1 MSKIEELSLELI
13 SKANNYN
20 KWVYENMKPY
30 LKSPVLE
37 VGSGIG
43 TITSYIAK
51 NNKVIAT
58 DVSKKYVSFLKK
70 RFVKRKNFL
79 GAKQLDLTKVYKI
92 GKFKTV
98 VCTNV
103 LHHVKDDEAAIGNI
117 HKYLEKEGLVFVQE
131 PAHMLLF
138 GSLDKAQ
145 NHFRRY
151 SKETLAKKFRK
162 KDFKIKKV
170 FYGNSMGALGWF
182 LNSRILN
189 KKEIN
194 PDSITF
200 IDKIFPFTSSIEKI
214 IPLPLGLSVFLI
226 AEKR

>member
-70 RFVKRKNFL
+70 RFVKRKNL
-79 GAKQLDLTKVYKI
+79 LETKQLDLTSYRKL

-103 LHHVKDDEAAIGNI
+103 LHHIKDDDTAIKNI
-117 HKYLEKEGLVFVQE
+117 HKYLEKGGLVLVQE
-131 PAHMLLF
+131 PAHML
-138 GSLDKAQ
+138 
-145 NHFRRY
+145 
-151 SKETLAKKFRK
+151 
-162 KDFKIKKV
+162 
-170 FYGNSMGALGWF
+170 
-182 LNSRILN
+182 
-189 KKEIN
+189 
-194 PDSITF
+194 
-200 IDKIFPFTSSIEKI
+200 
-214 IPLPLGLSVFLI
+214 
-226 AEKR
+226 